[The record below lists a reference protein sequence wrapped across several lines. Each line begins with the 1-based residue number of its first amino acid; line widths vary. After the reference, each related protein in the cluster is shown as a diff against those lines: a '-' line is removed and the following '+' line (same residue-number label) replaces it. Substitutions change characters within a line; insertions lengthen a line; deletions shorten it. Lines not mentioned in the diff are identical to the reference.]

1 MGAGG
6 GAVLTRK
13 GEHDPRWCRAY
24 RVATAPPQGGD
35 RLRAVGDRSKATAGP
50 LRVPGRLRVIQM

>member
-1 MGAGG
+1 M
-6 GAVLTRK
+6 LTRK

-50 LRVPGRLRVIQM
+50 LRVPGRLRVVQM